1 MPLYGPPGG
10 MPTGWGSP
18 PPPKSRTGLL
28 VGLIA
33 TLLVVVIVGTL
44 AAVLLLKPGGG
55 TSAVATAT
63 ATPTATLAPTTTPT
77 SGPQVLLQDP
87 LTSNANGWANDSHCF
102 FKSDGY
108 HVNDSYICF
117 APVGPLLNT
126 AVSVKTRQISGSIGE
141 FYGLMVRGK
150 SQGNY
155 YIFGIDSNG
164 KWVFF
169 KVVNDKVTDILP
181 FAPHVAIHKGLGA
194 ANTLEAHA
202 LGSHFDFFVNGAQVG
217 QADDAT
223 FASGITG
230 VAGASGSE
238 IVFRDFTLSSL
249 S

>member
-1 MPLYGPPGG
+1 GSQPMYGQPGAPSMPLYGQGAPPGYPPYGQPGAPSMPLYGQPGAPSMPLYGPPGG

-169 KVVNDKVTDILP
+169 KVV
-181 FAPHVAIHKGLGA
+181 
-194 ANTLEAHA
+194 
-202 LGSHFDFFVNGAQVG
+202 
-217 QADDAT
+217 
-223 FASGITG
+223 
-230 VAGASGSE
+230 
-238 IVFRDFTLSSL
+238 
-249 S
+249 